1 MTKSVSIIVTTADVT
16 TQIFRKCVESL
27 NDNTKLEY
35 ELLVLRDERKDFGF
49 AKANNRLIRTSE
61 CPYVVLLNDDCFVS
75 EGWLETMLNYMK
87 TDSRLGIVGGMM
99 DNATVMS
106 EGHVP
111 FYLVLIKKEVF
122 EKIGLLNE
130 SFRFGYEDHE
140 FCDRAKRAGFTVGF
154 VDTGSVHIG
163 DASSIGLRH
172 LPPQLKGLI
181 TYRRMK
187 GESEAEIALTSIR
200 YVQRYLRR
208 HTVRRNRATARGS
221 THEPLGIVP

>member
-1 MTKSVSIIVTTADVT
+1 MKSVSVLVTTADLTSSVF
-16 TQIFRKCVESL
+16 QKCVESL
-27 NDNTKLEY
+27 KNNTRLEY

-49 AKANNRLIRTSE
+49 AKANNRLIRAAT

-75 EGWLETMLNYMK
+75 EGWLETMLSYMNSDPK
-87 TDSRLGIVGGMM
+87 NGIVGGMI

-111 FYLVLIKKEVF
+111 FFLVLIKKEVF
-122 EKIGLLNE
+122 DKIGLLNE

-140 FCDRAKRAGFTVGF
+140 FCDRAKKAGFKIGF
-154 VDTGSVHIG
+154 VDTRSVHIG
-163 DASSIGLRH
+163 DASSMGLKH

-187 GESEAEIALTSIR
+187 GESEPRIALTSVR

-208 HTVRRNRATARGS
+208 HTVRRGAARPRP
-221 THEPLGIVP
+221 TLHRPLAGAS